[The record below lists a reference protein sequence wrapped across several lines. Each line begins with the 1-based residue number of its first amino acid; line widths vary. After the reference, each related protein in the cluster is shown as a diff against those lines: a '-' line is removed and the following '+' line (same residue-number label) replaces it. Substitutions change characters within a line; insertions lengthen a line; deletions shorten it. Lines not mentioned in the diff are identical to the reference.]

1 MLIKP
6 RARFLTSANN
16 HGHRRLN
23 VSDQTGLCVFSLKHL
38 KVFIH
43 QADRGLAVAGERQIG
58 VLTCVVILSSI
69 TINPTHLL
77 PANHFFFFPFFKKN
91 FIQLWKEDVIV
102 IDTYVAGQLYSPSQG
117 THTHTNFPLR
127 CQFCTEC
134 KTADEKVSAWGFL
147 TWAPLYS

>member
-38 KVFIH
+38 KVFTH

-77 PANHFFFFPFFKKN
+77 PANHFFFFKKTLHSTLEGRCYCYRHLRCRTAVFPF
-91 FIQLWKEDVIV
+91 
-102 IDTYVAGQLYSPSQG
+102 TRY
-117 THTHTNFPLR
+117 THTQTFPS
-127 CQFCTEC
+127 
-134 KTADEKVSAWGFL
+134 DVSSAQSVKPQMKRLAHGD
-147 TWAPLYS
+147 S